1 LSTDAERLK
10 CLAEG
15 TAPPTEMTEDA
26 AVKLALPA
34 KTVAD
39 IVTGPATFPLF
50 RITETFPDASV
61 TPLAVVG
68 VPSFGGP
75 M

>member
-1 LSTDAERLK
+1 
-10 CLAEG
+10 
-15 TAPPTEMTEDA
+15 MTEDA
-26 AVKLALPA
+26 AVKLAVPA

-68 VPSFGGP
+68 VPSFGVP